1 MVLQVA
7 LVTGAARGIGEA
19 IARRLA
25 KDGYDLAIND
35 LPSQTPGLEKL
46 QEEIISMGRR
56 SYICIADVSKENEV
70 KNMIDNTVEALGGL
84 HVMIAN
90 AGIGRISPGPLGT
103 LESWDL
109 TMATNARG
117 VFLCYKYAAEV
128 MIKQGQGGRIIGAS
142 SVAGK
147 QSLESHTAAYAASKF
162 AIRGL
167 TQAAARELGKY
178 NITVNTYAPGPID
191 TPMSKTFG
199 LSDAEISAVK
209 EKERKM
215 TVLGRIGTADEVAGV
230 VSFLVSSDAS
240 YVTGQTMSVNGGM
253 LLD

>member
-84 HVMIAN
+84 HVVSRC
-90 AGIGRISPGPLGT
+90 RI
-103 LESWDL
+103 E
-109 TMATNARG
+109 
-117 VFLCYKYAAEV
+117 LC
-128 MIKQGQGGRIIGAS
+128 
-142 SVAGK
+142 
-147 QSLESHTAAYAASKF
+147 
-162 AIRGL
+162 
-167 TQAAARELGKY
+167 
-178 NITVNTYAPGPID
+178 
-191 TPMSKTFG
+191 
-199 LSDAEISAVK
+199 
-209 EKERKM
+209 
-215 TVLGRIGTADEVAGV
+215 
-230 VSFLVSSDAS
+230 
-240 YVTGQTMSVNGGM
+240 
-253 LLD
+253 